1 MRIQRRLVDV
11 ALLMVRRDAASL
23 VLTAACVLSVACGDE
38 QKRPRLS
45 QDDASIIGTTPDGG
59 GARPDGGVLLA
70 DGAVAPTGDIDGGS
84 PGVGLDGSLPDGATA
99 PTPSADGSTAAGDAT
114 VANDAGPVVDS
125 GISSLDAA
133 PAPVDAGP
141 CPVNH
146 PTYGCGRSVGG
157 DSWVVFDNGL
167 EVDRV
172 NRKAWTPVVDV
183 LDDDALR
190 DLCTP
195 LSLGG
200 LTGYDM
206 PQMDDVRTL
215 AAGCAATVPG
225 GSCQVDQDMVLLDEA
240 GECVC
245 AGGVGPNNGK
255 FCRPEVSDCET
266 IWVWTHTDETGWY
279 QHWFY
284 DVDTGSI
291 VPEQVGVGIA
301 LPAKGR
307 CVRDLNADE
316 LP

>member
-11 ALLMVRRDAASL
+11 ALLDVRRDAAS
-23 VLTAACVLSVACGDE
+23 VLLAAACVLTVACGDE
-38 QKRPRLS
+38 NKRPRVS
-45 QDDASIIGTTPDGG
+45 QDDASIIGSEADGG
-59 GARPDGGVLLA
+59 GARADGGGLLA
-70 DGAVAPTGDIDGGS
+70 DGAVPPNPDIDGGTL
-84 PGVGLDGSLPDGATA
+84 GGLDGSLSDGSST
-99 PTPSADGSTAAGDAT
+99 PTPSADGSIASGDA
-114 VANDAGPVVDS
+114 APADDAGPAVAD
-125 GISSLDAA
+125 GGGTTLDAA

-141 CPVNH
+141 CPINH
-146 PTYGCGRSVGG
+146 PTYGCGRGVGE
-157 DSWVVFDNGL
+157 SWVVFDNGL
-167 EVDRV
+167 EIDRV
-172 NRKAWTPVVDV
+172 NRKAWTPVVEV

-206 PQMDDVRTL
+206 PQMSDVRTL

-225 GSCQVDQDMVLLDEA
+225 GSCQVDENMVLRDEA
-240 GECVC
+240 GDCVC
-245 AGGVGPNNGK
+245 SGGTGPNNGK

-307 CVRDLNADE
+307 CVRDLGADE